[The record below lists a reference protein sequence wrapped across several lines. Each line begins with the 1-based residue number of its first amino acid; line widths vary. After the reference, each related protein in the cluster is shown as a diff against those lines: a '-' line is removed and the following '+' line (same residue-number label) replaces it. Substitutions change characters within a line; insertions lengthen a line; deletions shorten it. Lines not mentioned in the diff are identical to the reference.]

1 MPWASGTRGDAVG
14 GSGNGLKHGAQSRAV
29 AVRAVSVKRTIL
41 SRMGLRQDE
50 LSWQAREVLD
60 TYAAVK
66 AKRVALDR
74 YLEATPIVDEH
85 GNPAGCMKLYIAITN
100 SSIRALEALRATIA
114 TMRTGEVDL
123 ARALAALD
131 REEQ

>member
-1 MPWASGTRGDAVG
+1 MPG
-14 GSGNGLKHGAQSRAV
+14 GGAANGPVKHGAQSRAV
-29 AVRAVSVKRTIL
+29 AVRATSVKRTIL
-41 SRMGLRQDE
+41 ARMGLRQDE

-66 AKRVALDR
+66 AKRLALDR
-74 YLEATPIVDEH
+74 YLESAPMVDDN
-85 GNPAGCMKLYIAITN
+85 GNVAGCMKLYIAVTN

-114 TMRTGEVDL
+114 TLRTGEIDL

-131 REEQ
+131 AEEP